1 MIRILLEKNKY
12 LILFFAAS
20 PILSSPQNEEC
31 LKQFV

>member
-20 PILSSPQNEEC
+20 PILSSPQDKAI
-31 LKQFV
+31 LKQFI